1 MILGLSHLA
10 LVVPDFEAA
19 SERLQQYGYRVR
31 FDEPRLVNSP
41 SKRLLLIQYH
51 PEHHIRSFSHP
62 EGLNVELV
70 DHGSCDPEQSATLI
84 PVVAGPSPL
93 TGLEPSRP
101 SAFPFLSDQ
110 LLTAAERFCPFVFL
124 FDPILR
130 IHLLHVYRSQHSG
143 IIACVVPSSDPHEVE
158 SLLGALR
165 FNRGSVGE
173 WNLTTVSRGSS
184 PILFPVEIRPRPG
197 WNTTPSLDS
206 LGLNCLAF
214 MARTG
219 TINALETDGFTFE
232 TFQLTVNRKELIIGM
247 SETRSGIM
255 IELIEEINDY

>member
-10 LVVPDFEAA
+10 LVVPDFETA
-19 SERLQQYGYRVR
+19 SERLKQYGYQVR

-41 SKRLLLIQYH
+41 SKRDLLIQYH

-70 DHGSCDPEQSATLI
+70 DHGSCDPEQSANLI

-93 TGLEPSRP
+93 VGLEPSSP
-101 SAFPFLSDQ
+101 SGFPFWSDQ
-110 LLTAAERFCPFVFL
+110 LLTAAERLCPFTFL

-130 IHLLHVYRSQHSG
+130 IHLLHVYRSQRSG
-143 IIACVVPSSDPHEVE
+143 IIACVVPTSNPHEVE

-165 FNRGSVGE
+165 FTRRSVGE

-184 PILFPVEIRPRPG
+184 PIVFPVEIRPLAG
-197 WNTTPSLDS
+197 WTASPSLDS
-206 LGLNCLAF
+206 LGINCMAF

-219 TINALETDGFTFE
+219 TIKTLETDGFTFE
-232 TFQLTVNRKELIIGM
+232 TFQLTVNHKELIVGM
-247 SETRSGIM
+247 SATRSGIM
-255 IELIEEINDY
+255 IELIEEINDH